1 MFFYVTRLRSSILY
15 QQRGCASKKYG
26 TTQVTQTLKGNKKQF
41 KLEGVWVMWSN
52 EYPTC
57 HINNSLIVFST
68 SVFSTV
74 QIKLTCT
81 LYLAR
86 NCAVAL
92 FFSLWQLKA
101 LHPVWLE
108 IGKWMPNM
116 CAIGCTYYNQ
126 IAEVLV
132 FECFYQLHDKRKN
145 P

>member
-1 MFFYVTRLRSSILY
+1 
-15 QQRGCASKKYG
+15 
-26 TTQVTQTLKGNKKQF
+26 
-41 KLEGVWVMWSN
+41 MWSN

-74 QIKLTCT
+74 QIKVTCT

-108 IGKWMPNM
+108 IEKWMPNM
-116 CAIGCTYYNQ
+116 CVIGCTNYNQ
-126 IAEVLV
+126 IAVVLV
-132 FECFYQLHDKRKN
+132 LRDDCGELHEPEFELSAGDKFWSREAKFTLSWQGFIHVPVN
-145 P
+145 RIKWLKSWVKSKGKGTYM